1 MTALGKRKDTY
12 YALICFFVCF
22 IPRIIINLGIKA
34 STGGHDDLGFL
45 AVPSYLA
52 GYDWS
57 GVIKHTSY
65 YGFGFSALFMTPIIK
80 IFGGTPFL
88 MFQIMWATVATFQSL
103 VAVAVYYIAY
113 DLFEYKDRNF
123 CAISGI
129 IMSYLTFCSSCRLE
143 NDSVMPLFIWGIILI
158 LSLLI
163 KSDEHRM
170 EKTICLD
177 LVVIFLQ
184 FMHTRS
190 VIIWIALSIVVI
202 IYRIMEKRWP
212 VCPKTYLAGMVI
224 GTYLVK
230 KTVSYVQTVVW
241 GTTDLANSSAGLK
254 NQLLSGVESGSAI
267 EYIRSFVFLCAGEL
281 FTIIQFSNILFA
293 VGLVSILFFLFDKIK
308 RDDRK
313 AEFYSLIF
321 LLILFMGMLG
331 ASGLYWNEDAR
342 NAMASGEFSKG
353 FFYLRYISTFAMPIA
368 FWGIA
373 LTRDINMKYMAL
385 LSFFYIVLCL
395 FVISNIGALP
405 NQDLW
410 ATFASKYKGN
420 FKSML
425 TQNDLSIVSIV
436 SLSVFFFFWL
446 LCRKSGKIKAL
457 SMVFLLVATF
467 YNYTYQIQNGAKM
480 WGESVYNSVDGL
492 RTLNTA
498 FLDDFNIYC
507 NDDIQKYALQLS
519 YPGIAV
525 KDYEDYNGEKKSVLI
540 SRDTDGIKKT
550 DLYYVI
556 CDDEV
561 IYFSDAETKKSV
573 LERINK

>member
-1 MTALGKRKDTY
+1 MTVLGKRKNTY
-12 YALICFFVCF
+12 YVLACFLVCF

-65 YGFGFSALFMTPIIK
+65 YGFGFSVLFMTPIIRL
-80 IFGGTPFL
+80 FGNTPFL
-88 MFQIMWATVATFQSL
+88 MFQIMWAIVAAFQSL
-103 VAVAVYYIAY
+103 VAVIVYYIAY
-113 DLFEYKDRNF
+113 NLFEYKDRNF
-123 CAISGI
+123 CALAGI

-158 LSLLI
+158 MSLLI
-163 KSDEHRM
+163 KSDEHRSAR
-170 EKTICLD
+170 TLCLD
-177 LVVIFLQ
+177 LMVVFLQ
-184 FMHTRS
+184 LMHTRS

-202 IYRIMEKRWP
+202 IYRIVEKRWF

-224 GTYLVK
+224 GTYLIK
-230 KTVSYVQTVVW
+230 KLVSYVQTAVW
-241 GTTDLANSSAGLK
+241 GTTDLANSSTGLK
-254 NQLLSGVESGSAI
+254 NQLITGAKSGSI
-267 EYIRSFVFLCAGEL
+267 IDYIKSFVFLCFGEL
-281 FTIIQFSNILFA
+281 FTIIQFSNIIFA
-293 VGLVSILFFLFDKIK
+293 VGLVSILFFLFNRVKREDK
-308 RDDRK
+308 K
-313 AEFYSLIF
+313 AEFYNLIF
-321 LLILFMGMLG
+321 LLILFMGMLA

-342 NAMASGEFSKG
+342 NAMMSGEFSKG
-353 FFYLRYISTFAMPIA
+353 FFYLRYISTFAIPIA

-373 LTRDINMKYMAL
+373 CTRDINTKQMAIIVFLYML
-385 LSFFYIVLCL
+385 LCQ

-446 LCRKSGKIKAL
+446 LNRKKGKWRTV
-457 SMVFLLVATF
+457 SMVFLLVMTF

-498 FLDDFNIYC
+498 FLDDFNVYC
-507 NDDIQKYALQLS
+507 NDDIQKYALQLC
-519 YPGIAV
+519 YPKIAV
-525 KDYEDYNGEKKSVLI
+525 KDYEDYEGEKNSVLI

-561 IYFSDAETKKSV
+561 IYFSDAKTKKSV
-573 LERINK
+573 LEQIKK

>member
-1 MTALGKRKDTY
+1 
-12 YALICFFVCF
+12 
-22 IPRIIINLGIKA
+22 
-34 STGGHDDLGFL
+34 
-45 AVPSYLA
+45 
-52 GYDWS
+52 
-57 GVIKHTSY
+57 
-65 YGFGFSALFMTPIIK
+65 
-80 IFGGTPFL
+80 
-88 MFQIMWATVATFQSL
+88 
-103 VAVAVYYIAY
+103 
-113 DLFEYKDRNF
+113 
-123 CAISGI
+123 
-129 IMSYLTFCSSCRLE
+129 
-143 NDSVMPLFIWGIILI
+143 
-158 LSLLI
+158 
-163 KSDEHRM
+163 
-170 EKTICLD
+170 
-177 LVVIFLQ
+177 
-184 FMHTRS
+184 
-190 VIIWIALSIVVI
+190 
-202 IYRIMEKRWP
+202 
-212 VCPKTYLAGMVI
+212 
-224 GTYLVK
+224 
-230 KTVSYVQTVVW
+230 
-241 GTTDLANSSAGLK
+241 
-254 NQLLSGVESGSAI
+254 
-267 EYIRSFVFLCAGEL
+267 
-281 FTIIQFSNILFA
+281 
-293 VGLVSILFFLFDKIK
+293 
-308 RDDRK
+308 
-313 AEFYSLIF
+313 
-321 LLILFMGMLG
+321 
-331 ASGLYWNEDAR
+331 
-342 NAMASGEFSKG
+342 
-353 FFYLRYISTFAMPIA
+353 
-368 FWGIA
+368 
-373 LTRDINMKYMAL
+373 MKYMAL

-446 LCRKSGKIKAL
+446 LCRKPGKIKAL
-457 SMVFLLVATF
+457 SMIFLLVATF